1 MRIRTIS
8 IIAAA
13 MAIFIAV
20 GCKKESEVVTLGAS
34 IANDNNI
41 AKVHLSA
48 DNQPLWDS
56 NDPVWVNGDDT
67 RVISDVSTTNGTYAK
82 IKGVTSS
89 TSYLAIYPAE
99 MATGNASNASIII
112 PASQTYDANK
122 IKFPMVAYSDN
133 SNKHLFFYNLC
144 SLLKVSVTNNI
155 TNGPTLSLKKISV
168 RSSDN
173 LLCGTMALTVSSS
186 TVTAGTPT
194 NGGKEV
200 ELDLGSGMSVAPSA
214 TSQDFY
220 IVIAPF
226 ATENDITITVTTTD
240 NKIFSRTRTI
250 SSLAINTIA
259 SARLNVTTA
268 AQLDPIGA
276 TTVGTLK
283 VISAPGNLQYKNHT
297 WDFGVF
303 RFAAHQYDFIG
314 SSSVTGTVSGSN
326 NYIYAK
332 ETYSKHTFATNN
344 AGTGDKW
351 IDLFG
356 WGTSGVGNFS
366 GGQANNSIN
375 GHYVRLGCYANTN
388 SSNYGP
394 NYSSSNDASIANTV
408 YDWGVNGS
416 SHLGT
421 GWRTLT
427 PDEWNILMNTRNA
440 SPLNGTENARFAC
453 VTLHIDNKDIKGTF
467 IFPDQLHWPVNV
479 PYPNSINQEDVNFNS
494 SHPYTAAEWALLEEE
509 GVWFLPAAGYRN
521 GTNTF
526 TNIQTTGYY
535 WTTTGGFSSSSGGPS
550 GNAKYINVTT
560 GTAAWHEK
568 RYGCS
573 VRLVKNVQ

>member
-1 MRIRTIS
+1 MRIKTIS

-13 MAIFIAV
+13 MAIFMAV
-20 GCKKESEVVTLGAS
+20 GCKKESGVVTLGAS

-67 RVISDVSTTNGTYAK
+67 RVISDVNGTYAK

-89 TSYLAIYPAE
+89 TSYLAIYPAS

-133 SNKHLFFYNLC
+133 SNKQLFFYNLC
-144 SLLKVSVTNNI
+144 SLLKVSVSNNI

-168 RSSDN
+168 RSSNN

-200 ELDLGSGMSVAPSA
+200 ELDLGSGVSVANGA

-220 IVIAPF
+220 IAVAPF

-283 VISAPGNLQYKNHT
+283 VISAPGNLQYKNPT
-297 WDFGVF
+297 WEFGEF

-314 SSSVTGTVSGSN
+314 SSSVTGTVSGSDN
-326 NYIYAK
+326 IIYAK
-332 ETYSKHTFATNN
+332 ANTSHTFATNN
-344 AGTGDKW
+344 NGTGDKW

-356 WGTSGVGNFS
+356 WGTSGANNWAS
-366 GGQANNSIN
+366 GGEANTERS
-375 GHYVRLGCYANTN
+375 GHYVRLGCYANTTA
-388 SSNYGP
+388 SNYGP
-394 NYSSSNDASIANTV
+394 NNTTIANTV

-416 SHLGT
+416 HYLST

-427 PDEWNILMNTRNA
+427 PDEWDILMNTRNA

-453 VTLHIDNKDIKGTF
+453 VTLHIDNMDIKGTF

-479 PYPNSINQEDVNFNS
+479 PYPNSINQEDVNFSS

-509 GVWFLPAAGYRN
+509 GVWFLPAAGYRS

-526 TNIQTTGYY
+526 TDIQTTGYY
-535 WTTTGGFSSSSGGPS
+535 WTTTGGTSST
-550 GNAKYINVTT
+550 AEYIKITD
-560 GTAAWHEK
+560 GTPHWLNK
-568 RYGCS
+568 SRGCS

>member
-1 MRIRTIS
+1 
-8 IIAAA
+8 

-67 RVISDVSTTNGTYAK
+67 RVISDISTSDGTYAK

-144 SLLKVSVTNNI
+144 SLLKVSVSNNI

-200 ELDLGSGMSVAPSA
+200 ELDLGSGVSVAPSA

-220 IVIAPF
+220 IVVAPF
-226 ATENDITITVTTTD
+226 AAENDITITVTTTD
-240 NKIFSRTRTI
+240 NKVFSRTRTI
-250 SSLAINTIA
+250 SFLDINTIA

-276 TTVGTLK
+276 TTVGNLK
-283 VISAPGNLQYKNHT
+283 VISAPGNLQYKNLT
-297 WDFGVF
+297 WDFGEF
-303 RFAAHQYDFIG
+303 RFAEHQYDFIG
-314 SSSVTGTVSGSN
+314 SSNVTGTVSGSDN
-326 NYIYAK
+326 IIYARAN
-332 ETYSKHTFATNN
+332 TSHTFATNN
-344 AGTGDKW
+344 NGTGDKW

-356 WGTSGVGNFS
+356 WGTSGANNWAS
-366 GGQANNSIN
+366 GGEANNSSN
-375 GHYVRLGCYANTN
+375 GRYVRLGCYANTTN
-388 SSNYGP
+388 SNYGP
-394 NYSSSNDASIANTV
+394 NSTSIAGTV

-416 SHLGT
+416 HYLGT

-427 PDEWNILMNTRNA
+427 PDEWNILMKTRNA
-440 SPLNGTENARFAC
+440 SPLNGTEDARFAC

-479 PYPNSINQEDVNFNS
+479 PYPNSINQEDVNFSS

-509 GVWFLPAAGYRN
+509 GVWFLPAAGYRS
-521 GTNTF
+521 GTNSF

-535 WTTTGGFSSSSGGPS
+535 WTTQGGSGS
-550 GNAKYINVTT
+550 GTTARYIDATT
-560 GTAAWHEK
+560 GAADWLDRK
-568 RYGCS
+568 KGCS

>member
-1 MRIRTIS
+1 MKIRTIS

-56 NDPVWVNGDDT
+56 NDPVWVNGDNT
-67 RVISDVSTTNGTYAK
+67 RVISDISTSDGTYAK

-99 MATGNASNASIII
+99 MATGNASHASIII

-144 SLLKVSVTNNI
+144 SLLKVSVSNNI

-200 ELDLGSGMSVAPSA
+200 ELDLGSGVSVAPST

-220 IVIAPF
+220 IAVAPF

-250 SSLAINTIA
+250 SYLDINTIA

-276 TTVGTLK
+276 ATVGNLK
-283 VISAPGNLQYKNHT
+283 VISAPGNLQFKTGSNNNYN
-297 WDFGVF
+297 DRGEF
-303 RFAAHQYDFIG
+303 RFADNQYDYIG
-314 SSSVTGTVSGSN
+314 NGNGTVSGSN
-326 NYIYAK
+326 NQIYMPSGN
-332 ETYSKHTFATNN
+332 TNHIYVHSYSTNN
-344 AGTGDKW
+344 NW

-356 WGTSGVGNFS
+356 WATSGSRQSSTNPDIANS
-366 GGQANNSIN
+366 GHN
-375 GHYVRLGCYANTN
+375 VRTGCYANPNTG
-388 SSNYGP
+388 NYGP
-394 NYSSSNDASIANTV
+394 EGSGVANTA
-408 YDWGVNGS
+408 YDWGANNSFFLGS
-416 SHLGT
+416 

-427 PDEWNILMNTRNA
+427 GAEWYYLMKTRSA
-440 SPLNGTENARFAC
+440 SSLNGTDDARFAC
-453 VTLHIDNKDIKGTF
+453 VTLHIDNMDIKGTF
-467 IFPDQLHWPVNV
+467 IFPDHLHWPIGV
-479 PYPNSINQEDVNFNS
+479 PYPTTINAANTAFSPTYTS
-494 SHPYTAAEWALLEEE
+494 SQWDLLEAE

-521 GTNTF
+521 TATNSINSF
-526 TNIQTTGYY
+526 NNIQTAGYY
-535 WTTTGGFSSSSGGPS
+535 WSTLGGGS
-550 GNAKYINVTT
+550 GNAQYMNVCT
-560 GTAAWHEK
+560 GERAFLDRHK
-568 RYGCS
+568 GCS

>member
-1 MRIRTIS
+1 MKIRTIS

-13 MAIFIAV
+13 IGIFMAV
-20 GCKKESEVVTLGAS
+20 GCKKESEGITLGAS
-34 IANDNNI
+34 IANDDNLT
-41 AKVHLSA
+41 KVHLSTT
-48 DNQPLWDS
+48 DQPLWD
-56 NDPVWVNGDDT
+56 NGDPVWVNGDDT
-67 RVISDVSTTNGTYAK
+67 RTISDISNTDGTNAK
-82 IKGVTSS
+82 IKGVTTSS
-89 TSYLAIYPAE
+89 SYLAIYPAD
-99 MATGNASNASIII
+99 MAAGTASNASIVIR
-112 PASQTYDANK
+112 PDQTYESGK
-122 IKFPMVAYSDN
+122 LTFPMVAYSN
-133 SNKHLFFYNLC
+133 NKHLFFYNLC
-144 SLLKVSVTNNI
+144 SLVKVSVSNNLSNNTSI
-155 TNGPTLSLKKISV
+155 TLKKISV
-168 RSSDN
+168 RSSNN
-173 LLCGTMALTVSSS
+173 LLCGTMALTVNNNG

-200 ELDLGSGMSVAPSA
+200 ELDLGSGVSVANGN

-220 IVIAPF
+220 IAVAPF
-226 ATENDITITVTTTD
+226 ASEKNITITITTTD

-259 SARLNVTTA
+259 SANLNLASTDK
-268 AQLDPIGA
+268 LDPIGA
-276 TTVGTLK
+276 ATVGTLK
-283 VISAPGNLQYKNHT
+283 VISAPGNLQYKNPT
-297 WDFGVF
+297 WEFGEF

>member
-1 MRIRTIS
+1 MKIRTIS

-67 RVISDVSTTNGTYAK
+67 RVISDISTSDGTYAK

-89 TSYLAIYPAE
+89 TTYLAIYPAE

-144 SLLKVSVTNNI
+144 SLLKVSVSNNI
-155 TNGPTLSLKKISV
+155 TDGPTLSLKKISV

-200 ELDLGSGMSVAPSA
+200 ELDLGSGVSVAPSA

-220 IVIAPF
+220 IVVAPF
-226 ATENDITITVTTTD
+226 AAENDITITVTTTD
-240 NKIFSRTRTI
+240 NKVFSRTRTI
-250 SSLAINTIA
+250 SFLDINTIA

-297 WDFGVF
+297 WDFGEF

-356 WGTSGVGNFS
+356 WGTSGVGNFT
-366 GGQANNSIN
+366 GAQANNSDN
-375 GHYVRLGCYANTN
+375 GHYVRLGCYANTTN
-388 SSNYGP
+388 SNYGP
-394 NYSSSNDASIANTV
+394 GSTSIAGTA

-416 SHLGT
+416 YHLGT

-479 PYPNSINQEDVNFNS
+479 PYPNSINQVDVNFSS

-509 GVWFLPAAGYRN
+509 GVWFLPAAGYRS

-526 TNIQTTGYY
+526 SDIQTKGYY
-535 WTTTGGFSSSSGGPS
+535 WTTQGGSGS
-550 GNAKYINVTT
+550 GTTARYIDATT
-560 GTAAWHEK
+560 GAAAWLDRK
-568 RYGCS
+568 KGCS

>member
-1 MRIRTIS
+1 MKIRTIS

-13 MAIFIAV
+13 IGIFMAV
-20 GCKKESEVVTLGAS
+20 GCKKESEGITLGAS

-67 RVISDVSTTNGTYAK
+67 RVISDISTSDGTYAK

-99 MATGNASNASIII
+99 MATSNASNASIII

-200 ELDLGSGMSVAPSA
+200 ELDLGSGVSVAPSA

-220 IVIAPF
+220 IVVAPF
-226 ATENDITITVTTTD
+226 AAENDITITVTTTD

-250 SSLAINTIA
+250 SYLDINTIA

-297 WDFGVF
+297 WDFGEF

-344 AGTGDKW
+344 SGTGDKW

-356 WGTSGVGNFS
+356 WGTSGVGNFT
-366 GGQANNSIN
+366 GAQANNSSN
-375 GHYVRLGCYANTN
+375 GRYVRLGCYANTT

-394 NYSSSNDASIANTV
+394 NSTSIAGTA

-416 SHLGT
+416 YHLGT

-479 PYPNSINQEDVNFNS
+479 PYPNSINQVDVNFSS

-509 GVWFLPAAGYRN
+509 GVWFLPAAGYRS

-526 TNIQTTGYY
+526 SDIQTKGYY
-535 WTTTGGFSSSSGGPS
+535 WTTNCHATNNSV
-550 GNAKYINVTT
+550 ARYMDVCT
-560 GTAAWHEK
+560 GTRYYHEK
-568 RYGCS
+568 KYGCS